1 MEKQPEITT
10 CDLLADQ
17 LIPACR
23 AGAPRMGEIKVNPL
37 TSLQAKKRSEEKKGT
52 LSFWARSKCNYNSVE
67 P

>member
-23 AGAPRMGEIKVNPL
+23 AGAPRTGEIKVNPL
-37 TSLQAKKRSEEKKGT
+37 TSLQAKKEVRKKRELFHFRQDLNAIIT
-52 LSFWARSKCNYNSVE
+52 Q
-67 P
+67 